1 MAFFLHAA
9 RRKEMGQAD
18 PDFSP
23 PVFPTSKVNTFDT
36 ESTQSE
42 RLEQGF
48 DSLEKSVLTKQH
60 SKVVD
65 EQSAKPK
72 RKFATRGQSC
82 SDTRAAAPKPLVEE
96 KLKKDLAS
104 DLLDLMSALTNTK
117 VSAQNPWDKPV
128 PLDRTKYNMSKRGVL
143 SMTETLEAEGCC
155 VQGMSEEERGKIFRL
170 GNRIVDA
177 AKSGNLKKLKVIV
190 QACGKGML
198 VQWSICKAFL
208 AACEGDHLEIVR
220 FMMANGVHPTAN
232 PGVSKAMHLAVTH
245 KCSSELITFLSLAG
259 FDVNKTIKP
268 QNFTPLHIAAVTKN
282 VQAVECLLGLGAD
295 PNAVASD
302 ANDSMPLTLA
312 TKVAKDP
319 ACINLIQKAGG
330 RMSWR
335 KPTAKNLPASTGG
348 AKYVSAGGY
357 AGQAL
362 AAQ

>member
-143 SMTETLEAEGCC
+143 SMTETLEAEGCR

-319 ACINLIQKAGG
+319 ACINLIQNAGG
-330 RMSWR
+330 RVSWR
-335 KPTAKNLPASTGG
+335 KPIAKNLPASTGG